1 MLNLFNSNTDYVLQF
16 HYFITFI
23 IAISPYILPLNL
35 LKYYIGFYLS
45 VIMHWY
51 FLKGRCFI
59 VKFQKKEN
67 NMVLMGDFL
76 NLNKIYDLVIFTN
89 ILLCFYRIDN
99 IKWGIRFVLLFLML
113 NKIIYNNTG
122 FRIKKL
128 K

>member
-1 MLNLFNSNTDYVLQF
+1 MLNLLNPNTDYVLQF
-16 HYFITFI
+16 HYFITFF

-35 LKYYIGFYLS
+35 IKYYLYFYLS

-67 NMVLMGDFL
+67 NLVLMGNFL
-76 NLNKIYDLVIFTN
+76 NLNKIFDFVIFTN
-89 ILLCFYRIDN
+89 ILFSFYRIDN
-99 IKWGIRFVLLFLML
+99 IKWGIRFILLFLML

-122 FRIKKL
+122 FRIKE
-128 K
+128 